1 MYTELW
7 YMPST
12 PRLLYR
18 FKKQKK
24 PPQHL
29 AVPHLPGRGKKLR
42 TEALYFSSS
51 YQFKATKAR
60 INLDNENSEPVGSR

>member
-24 PPQHL
+24 T
-29 AVPHLPGRGKKLR
+29 RSTSLR
-42 TEALYFSSS
+42 PTSPEEE
-51 YQFKATKAR
+51 K
-60 INLDNENSEPVGSR
+60 N